1 MTDAIKVEGL
11 TKIYGQGR
19 RGDPPLCSPD
29 KLPIVTPIVIPR
41 PLIYRRQPLHI
52 AGKSPSLSH
61 TVFTSSPHSPDKLH
75 SETALGHGQL
85 SK

>member
-29 KLPIVTPIVIPR
+29 KLPIVTPIVIPCT
-41 PLIYRRQPLHI
+41 P
-52 AGKSPSLSH
+52 
-61 TVFTSSPHSPDKLH
+61 
-75 SETALGHGQL
+75 
-85 SK
+85 